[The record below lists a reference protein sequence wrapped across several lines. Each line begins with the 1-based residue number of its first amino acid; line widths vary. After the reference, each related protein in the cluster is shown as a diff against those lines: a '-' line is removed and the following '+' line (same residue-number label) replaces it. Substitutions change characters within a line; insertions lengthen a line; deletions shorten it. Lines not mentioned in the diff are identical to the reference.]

1 MLTGPSEGLEARI
14 SVPELAT
21 ERAAI
26 AAFSVM
32 DAVVFGLTNNS
43 FIRPL
48 SLHQNHGFLDVFL
61 GKTKLPS
68 QSES

>member
-1 MLTGPSEGLEARI
+1 MLTGPSAGLEARI

-21 ERAAI
+21 ERAAD

-32 DAVVFGLTNNS
+32 DAVVLGLTSKS

-48 SLHQNHGFLDVFL
+48 FLHQNHGFPGVFL
-61 GKTKLPS
+61 GKRELPS
-68 QSES
+68 Q